1 MEQFFTAIDA
11 LNGVL
16 YSNPVLFTVLGAGAL
31 FTLWSA
37 FVQYRALTHGV
48 ALTLGRYDHS
58 QGKGALSHF
67 QALSAALSATVG
79 LGNIGGVALAVTI
92 GGPGA
97 VFWMWVVGFF
107 GMAVK
112 STEVTL
118 SLLYR
123 NTEHEGE
130 PHGGPM
136 WVARKAMAEL
146 HPRLAGLGKLVGA
159 VFCVALIL
167 GGFTGGNMFQAWN
180 VADLTYSYFGV
191 PQPLVGVVLA
201 VTVGLVIIGGI
212 KRIGQITG
220 FLTPFMC
227 GTYILAGLYIVVVNA
242 ELLPDVFRLIFASAF
257 SPTEAQGAFIGGSV
271 GYAFLWGMKRAI
283 FSNEAGFGSAP
294 IAHSAVKTTEPVTE
308 GIVAGLEPFVDTLLV
323 CTVTA
328 LVILVTGMW
337 RYEPEARWE
346 APPAVV
352 QSTPGV
358 WTLESAPLPPR
369 SAGVWKAGDAVFA
382 LLKGGRNERTQG
394 DTHRLDGTVV
404 AQENQLVAQWK
415 TVSSSAPLTLADG
428 GVYASYTGA
437 TLTARAFDSVQDGLG
452 RWMVTLAVWLFA
464 ISTMISWSYYGEQGV
479 VYLFGE
485 RWVTAYRVLWCV
497 LGFTACTGFIR
508 TPIELDNISSFGF
521 GLMLVINLPLTILFA
536 HKAMRAYRAYLGK
549 LRRGELRQR
558 V

>member
-1 MEQFFTAIDA
+1 MELFFAFLDFA
-11 LNGVL
+11 NGL
-16 YSNPVLFTVLGAGAL
+16 IYSNAVLFVVLGAGAL
-31 FTLWSA
+31 FTLWSV
-37 FVQYRALTHGV
+37 FIQYRALTHGV

-58 QGKGALSHF
+58 AGKGALSHF

-79 LGNIGGVALAVTI
+79 LGNIGGVALAVAI

-97 VFWMWVVGFF
+97 VFWMWVVGFL

-123 NTEHEGE
+123 NAEHAGE

-136 WVARKAMAEL
+136 WVARKALAEM
-146 HPRLAGLGKLVGA
+146 HPKLAGVGKFVGGI
-159 VFCVALIL
+159 FCVALII

-191 PQPLVGVVLA
+191 PQIVVGVILA

-212 KRIGQITG
+212 RRIGQIAA

-227 GTYILAGLYIVVVNA
+227 GTYVLAGLYVLVINA
-242 ELLPDVFRLIFASAF
+242 ELLPQVFRLIFTHAF
-257 SPTEAQGAFIGGSV
+257 SPTEAQGAFIGGGV

-308 GIVAGLEPFVDTLLV
+308 GIVAGLEPFVDTLVV
-323 CTVTA
+323 CTITA
-328 LVILVTGMW
+328 LVILVTGLW
-337 RYEPEARWE
+337 RYPPEATWE
-346 APPAVV
+346 TPPPVV
-352 QSTPGV
+352 KDTAGS
-358 WTLESAPLPPR
+358 WTLERSPLPPKNTG
-369 SAGVWKAGDAVFA
+369 AWKAGDSVFA
-382 LLKGGRNERTQG
+382 LLDGSPNPRTGG
-394 DTHRLDGTVV
+394 DVHRLDGTVV
-404 AQENQLVAQWK
+404 AQDGQLVAQWGA
-415 TVSSSAPLTLADG
+415 VSADAALQLKDR
-428 GVYASYTGA
+428 GVFASYTGA
-437 TLTARAFDSVQDGLG
+437 TLTARAFDQAHAGLG

-464 ISTMISWSYYGEQGV
+464 VSTMISWSYYGEQGV

-485 RWVTAYRVLWCV
+485 RWVTPYRLLWCG
-497 LGFTACTGFIR
+497 LGFLACTGFIR
-508 TPIELDNISSFGF
+508 TPLELDNISTFGF

-536 HKAMRAYRAYLGK
+536 HKAMRAYRAYLDK
-549 LRRGELRQR
+549 LKRGELKPRT
-558 V
+558 

>member
-1 MEQFFTAIDA
+1 MDQFFAFLDYA
-11 LNGVL
+11 NGL
-16 YSNPVLFTVLGAGAL
+16 IYSNTVLFTVLGAGAL
-31 FTLWSA
+31 FTLWSV
-37 FVQYRALTHGV
+37 FIQYRALTHGV

-58 QGKGALSHF
+58 QGKGAISHF

-79 LGNIGGVALAVTI
+79 LGNIGGVALAVAI

-123 NTEHEGE
+123 NTEHAGE

-146 HPRLAGLGKLVGA
+146 HPRLAPVGKLVGG
-159 VFCVALIL
+159 VFCVALII
-167 GGFTGGNMFQAWN
+167 GGFTGGNMFQSWN
-180 VADLTYSYFGV
+180 VADLTYNYFGV
-191 PQPLVGVVLA
+191 PQIVTGLVLA

-212 KRIGQITG
+212 KRIGAITG

-227 GTYILAGLYIVVVNA
+227 GSYVLAGLYVLVINA
-242 ELLPDVFRLIFASAF
+242 ELLPEVFGLIFRCAF
-257 SPTEAQGAFIGGSV
+257 NPAEAQGAFIGGGM

-294 IAHSAVKTTEPVTE
+294 IAHSAVKTTEPATE
-308 GIVAGLEPFVDTLLV
+308 GIVAGLEPFIDTLVV
-323 CTVTA
+323 CTITA

-337 RYEPEARWE
+337 RYAPEGQWE
-346 APPAVV
+346 NSPALV
-352 QSTPGV
+352 QTGSG
-358 WTLESAPLPPR
+358 WTLTQAPLPPR
-369 SAGVWKAGDAVFA
+369 EGGEWKAGDSVFVQLA
-382 LLKGGRNERTQG
+382 GGVNERSG
-394 DTHRLDGTVV
+394 GNVHRLDGKVV
-404 AQENQLVAQWK
+404 ATNAGLAVEWGTVAAGDALSLK
-415 TVSSSAPLTLADG
+415 DNHL
-428 GVYASYTGA
+428 YASYTGA
-437 TLTARAFDSVQDGLG
+437 TLTARAFDQAEAGLG

-464 ISTMISWSYYGEQGV
+464 VSTMISWSYYAEQGV

-485 RWVTAYRVLWCV
+485 KLVTPFRLLWCA
-497 LGFTACTGFIR
+497 LGFAACTNFIR
-508 TPIELDNISSFGF
+508 TPIELDNISTFGF

-536 HKAMRAYRAYLGK
+536 HKAMRAYRAYIGK
-549 LRRGELRQR
+549 LQRGELKARG
-558 V
+558 